1 MYKFFIETN
10 QKNNNKIKIIGDDV
24 KHIINVLRLKKEEK
38 IQICNIDTSINY
50 VAEIEEYNKEEVIC
64 NIIEE
69 IQSEVESNVILD
81 IYQGL
86 PKSDKMELII
96 QKTTEIGVSSI
107 IPVSMERC
115 IVKLN
120 GKDEQKKIERWQK
133 IAEVAAKQS
142 KRDKIPKIESVQII
156 KQVCEKIEEYD
167 CFIIAY
173 EDEKNIKLKQV
184 LKQIP
189 KTNKVLKIGALIGP
203 EGGIDE
209 KEIKELEKY
218 NVKVVTLGNRILRT
232 ETAPISIASIIL
244 YELEGEE

>member
-1 MYKFFIETN
+1 MFKFFVEADQI
-10 QKNNNKIKIIGDDV
+10 NNNKIKIIGTDV
-24 KHIINVLRLKKEEK
+24 NHITNVLRLKKEEK
-38 IQICNIDTSINY
+38 IQICNMETSQNY
-50 VAEIEEYNKEEVIC
+50 IAQIEEYNKEQVIC
-64 NIIEE
+64 NIVEK
-69 IQSEVESNVILD
+69 IQSQVESNVQLD

-96 QKTTEIGVSSI
+96 QKTTEIGANSL
-107 IPVSMERC
+107 IPVAMERC

-142 KRDKIPKIESVQII
+142 KRDRIPKIENVQTL
-156 KQVCEKIEEYD
+156 KQICEKIEEYN
-167 CFIIAY
+167 CFIVAY
-173 EDEKNIKLKQV
+173 EEEKNIKLKQI
-184 LKQIP
+184 LRQIP
-189 KTNKVLKIGALIGP
+189 KSKELKIGVLIGP
-203 EGGIDE
+203 EGGIHE

-218 NVKVVTLGNRILRT
+218 NVKIVTLGNRILRT

>member
-1 MYKFFIETN
+1 MYKFFVKTEQINDEKVVILGT
-10 QKNNNKIKIIGDDV
+10 DV
-24 KHIINVLRLKKEEK
+24 NHIINVLRLKEKEQ
-38 IQICNIDTSINY
+38 IQICDMDTSKNY
-50 VAEIEEYNKEEVIC
+50 IVEIEEYNKEQVKCCIVDEV
-64 NIIEE
+64 
-69 IQSEVESNVILD
+69 QSEVESNIKLD

-96 QKTTEIGVSSI
+96 QKTTELGVSKI
-107 IPVSMERC
+107 IPVAMERC

-142 KRDKIPKIESVQII
+142 KRDIIPKIENVQTL
-156 KQVCEKIEEYD
+156 KQICEKIKEYD
-167 CFIIAY
+167 CFIVAY
-173 EDEKNIKLKQV
+173 EEEKNIKLKQV

-189 KTNKVLKIGALIGP
+189 KNKELKIGALIGP

-209 KEIKELEKY
+209 KEIKELE
-218 NVKVVTLGNRILRT
+218 NNEVKIVTLGNRILRT

-244 YELEGEE
+244 YELEGE